1 MKYKVGQFVRSTGF
15 GISVRWGNYIGEIK
29 KINSD
34 KILVFWDELNKEVEM
49 NPDEIEL
56 LTDRLEV
63 KKLSFTDGMVIHVHG
78 EYRLVEFRDGHY
90 VVGQGNLFPVDS
102 EEEGKRLIEN
112 LKRDPA

>member
-1 MKYKVGQFVRSTGF
+1 MKYKEGQIVRSTGF

-49 NPDEIEL
+49 IPEEIEL
-56 LTDRLEV
+56 LSYCLEV

-78 EYRLVEFRDGHY
+78 EYRIVKLVDGFY
-90 VVGQGNLFPVDS
+90 VAGHGRLFSVES
-102 EEEGKRLIEN
+102 EKEGTELIEK